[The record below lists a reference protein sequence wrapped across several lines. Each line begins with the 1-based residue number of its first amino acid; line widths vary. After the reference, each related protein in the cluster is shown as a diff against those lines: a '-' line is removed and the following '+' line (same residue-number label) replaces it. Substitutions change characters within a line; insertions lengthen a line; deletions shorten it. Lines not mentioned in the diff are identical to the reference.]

1 MNASELTSLKA
12 ALAGETFPLVVTT
25 GQRALRSKSS
35 SWKISE
41 YDFNA
46 LNHGYGGIIRKKIL
60 IPADGGKKVSIE
72 KTASLDWKTLHI
84 NGKTVAEWIGGKFM
98 VEF

>member
-1 MNASELTSLKA
+1 MNAAELTSLKA
-12 ALAGETFPLVVTT
+12 ALAGEAFPLVVTT
-25 GQRALRSKSS
+25 GQRALRGKPS

-41 YDFNA
+41 YDFDA

-72 KTASLDWKTLHI
+72 TTASLEWKTLHI